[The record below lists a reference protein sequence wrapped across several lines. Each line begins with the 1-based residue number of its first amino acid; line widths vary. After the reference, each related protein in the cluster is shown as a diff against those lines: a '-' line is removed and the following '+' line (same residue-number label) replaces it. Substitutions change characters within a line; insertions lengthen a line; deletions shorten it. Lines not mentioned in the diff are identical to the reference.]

1 MLSSLSVPRILCAF
15 DKFDVVECVDLPD
28 EDLGVDGSGSLLAC
42 LRPGIGNRNFEV
54 RPIVFVVFNQRSV
67 GVLSM
72 KRRFL
77 HRYTR

>member
-54 RPIVFVVFNQRSV
+54 RPIVSDSFNQPRV
-67 GVLSM
+67 
-72 KRRFL
+72 
-77 HRYTR
+77 RYLQRNRILRCETL